1 MGPQPSGPIPATV
14 VAAARS
20 AFEALVNSG
29 GGLLLTEEPPRCISD
44 SSPMVSSDA
53 VMLEKK
59 TSGTIR
65 VPSLNESDDQGF
77 HKNLKLLLEVSNLHT
92 STGSLCTANGK
103 DSPETLVDPAAKKRM
118 D

>member
-1 MGPQPSGPIPATV
+1 M
-14 VAAARS
+14 AAARS
-20 AFEALVNSG
+20 AFEALVNAG

-65 VPSLNESDDQGF
+65 VPSLNESDDQEF
-77 HKNLKLLLEVSNLHT
+77 HKNLKLLLEVSNSHT

-103 DSPETLVDPAAKKRM
+103 DSPETPVDPAAKKRNM